1 MTMLVSAVLPH
12 GGPGV
17 GSGQSSGLWSNP
29 FPQLQCE
36 GGCQQGGA
44 GDPGVLQ
51 GQGEAGGVS
60 RRVSAGLG
68 EPGVG
73 VWRRGLLW
81 LCTIISSCHLSPNP
95 RDVSVELPF
104 VLMHPKPHDHIALPR
119 PQSGEPATH
128 PSPQREGLEQGQQRG
143 KLVLLAPTHPPT
155 LLPSAV
161 PETDAP
167 VDTNL
172 IEFETK

>member
-1 MTMLVSAVLPH
+1 ML
-12 GGPGV
+12 G
-17 GSGQSSGLWSNP
+17 W
-29 FPQLQCE
+29 
-36 GGCQQGGA
+36 
-44 GDPGVLQ
+44 
-51 GQGEAGGVS
+51 
-60 RRVSAGLG
+60 G
-68 EPGVG
+68 EPGGGVG
-73 VWRRGLLW
+73 HRGFLW

-128 PSPQREGLEQGQQRG
+128 PSPQREGLKQGQQRG
-143 KLVLLAPTHPPT
+143 KLVLLVPTHPPA
-155 LLPSAV
+155 LLPSAA

-172 IEFETK
+172 IEFDTK

>member
-1 MTMLVSAVLPH
+1 MSMLVSVVLPPH
-12 GGPGV
+12 GGPRV
-17 GSGQSSGLWSNP
+17 GSGLWSNP
-29 FPQLQCE
+29 FPRLQRK

-68 EPGVG
+68 GSWG
-73 VWRRGLLW
+73 GGRRRKGFLW
-81 LCTIISSCHLSPNP
+81 LCAIISSCHLSPNP

-104 VLMHPKPHDHIALPR
+104 VLMHPKPHDHITLPR

-128 PSPQREGLEQGQQRG
+128 PSPQREGLKQGQRRG
-143 KLVLLAPTHPPT
+143 KLVLLAPTYPPT
-155 LLPSAV
+155 LLPSAA

-172 IEFETK
+172 IEFDTK